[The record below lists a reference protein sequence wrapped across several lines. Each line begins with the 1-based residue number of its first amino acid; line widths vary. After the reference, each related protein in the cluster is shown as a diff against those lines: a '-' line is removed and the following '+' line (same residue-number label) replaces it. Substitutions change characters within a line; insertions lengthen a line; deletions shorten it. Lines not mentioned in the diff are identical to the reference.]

1 MIEAETVPRS
11 FGGPCVVTAIVPT
24 WVARYV
30 VPGLTEP
37 VYVSSQPGS
46 LKSADTESS
55 WFSFRVVICPAAIVT
70 VGLTFVIVT
79 VVLASS
85 E

>member
-1 MIEAETVPRS
+1 M
-11 FGGPCVVTAIVPT
+11 
-24 WVARYV
+24 
-30 VPGLTEP
+30 PGSTEP

-46 LKSADTESS
+46 LKFADTESS